1 MAVHELTREPA
12 ATSGDALLEVR
23 GLEVAY
29 GSSAP
34 ALRGV
39 SLTLPAGQAVALLG
53 ANGAGKTTTIR
64 AASGLLSLHQGR
76 ITAGEVRLDG
86 QVVSGERAHKIVARG
101 VAQVPEGRMIFGQ
114 LTVEEN
120 LKIGATGRRSTDGL
134 ADTQAQI
141 LDLFPVLKDRF
152 KDRAGYL
159 SGGEQQML
167 AIGRALMAAPRLML
181 IDEVSL
187 GLAPLITQSIF
198 ERLGDIRRDFG
209 TAMLVVEQ
217 NARLALEFCD
227 HAYVLE
233 TGRVVL
239 AGPAAQLRA
248 DPQVQELYLGGAPG
262 ESERSFSKAKR
273 YGRRARWLK

>member
-1 MAVHELTREPA
+1 MAVHELTPPPA
-12 ATSGDALLEVR
+12 AAAGEALLEIR

-29 GSSAP
+29 GASAP

-39 SLTLPAGQAVALLG
+39 SLSVPAGQAVALLG

-64 AASGLLSLHQGR
+64 AASGLLPLHQGR
-76 ITAGEVRLDG
+76 ITAGEVRLEG
-86 QVVSGERAHKIVARG
+86 ESVGGERAHKIVARG
-101 VAQVPEGRMIFGQ
+101 VAQVPEGRMVFGQ
-114 LTVEEN
+114 LTVDEN
-120 LKIGATGRRSTDGL
+120 LRIGATGRREGDGAETL
-134 ADTQAQI
+134 AQI
-141 LDLFPVLKDRF
+141 LELFPVLRERF

-167 AIGRALMAAPRLML
+167 AIGRALMADPRLML

-198 ERLGDIRRDFG
+198 ERLATIRRDFG

-233 TGRVVL
+233 NGRVVL

-248 DPQVQELYLGGAPG
+248 DPQVQELYLGGAPRAA
-262 ESERSFSKAKR
+262 ERSFSHAQR
-273 YGRRARWLK
+273 YRRRA